1 MLVLDGLEIGRDH
14 FLNQLTERRSVGPAE
29 FFLCGTDHAMMAS
42 DKDTCVVEFKHN
54 CNRNRE
60 RHWGLQGCYRTA
72 GESKIHPRLNLGATL
87 FRGSRSRDGVP
98 MNNNPNLAAE
108 QIEQDRDPLVIDHIL
123 EEP

>member
-1 MLVLDGLEIGRDH
+1 MTAVGTG
-14 FLNQLTERRSVGPAE
+14 NGTEEAR
-29 FFLCGTDHAMMAS
+29 
-42 DKDTCVVEFKHN
+42 
-54 CNRNRE
+54 
-60 RHWGLQGCYRTA
+60 YRTS
-72 GESKIHPRLNLGATL
+72 GESKNSPATQSRETL